1 MIISRG
7 KVMTVYFD
15 MDRVLVD
22 FAAQAEKYK
31 ILKRNQRVN
40 WVKVF
45 LYGEKFWSQMNFLYF
60 ADYYFRMISMYCA
73 ERNISVKILSS
84 VRLKSGKK
92 GKLNWCRKNLNLEKK
107 DIILVKAAKN
117 KYRYAE
123 ANSILIDDSIENIE
137 CFEAAGGNAFKFEKW
152 NEITFNEICRKIDCV
167 YERNRN

>member
-1 MIISRG
+1 
-7 KVMTVYFD
+7 MTVYFD

-45 LYGEKFWSQMNFLYF
+45 LYGEKFWSQMNFLYL

-84 VRLKSGKK
+84 VGLKSGKK

-117 KYRYAE
+117 KYRYAITVFICSVYKRPKLYYGFN
-123 ANSILIDDSIENIE
+123 AICYLSN
-137 CFEAAGGNAFKFEKW
+137 GNTRTFIKTKVFK
-152 NEITFNEICRKIDCV
+152 
-167 YERNRN
+167 

>member
-60 ADYYFRMISMYCA
+60 ADY
-73 ERNISVKILSS
+73 
-84 VRLKSGKK
+84 
-92 GKLNWCRKNLNLEKK
+92 
-107 DIILVKAAKN
+107 
-117 KYRYAE
+117 
-123 ANSILIDDSIENIE
+123 
-137 CFEAAGGNAFKFEKW
+137 
-152 NEITFNEICRKIDCV
+152 
-167 YERNRN
+167 